1 MENENYESLPVY
13 YQPFLPYRKTA
24 KERIFMGGRETE
36 PLNGLWHYAVD
47 QYHTCLRSQWYLDRR
62 EDENGSCLPLDYSF
76 DEWPEIQ
83 LPCCWNLTK
92 PELFLYESAMIFT
105 RTFLYQRRKSERTY
119 LRIGAANYLCVV
131 FINGKAATAITEL
144 SSVSMHRARRNTFRW
159 ITQIGSTME
168 VFIAI
173 LSSSGCRCMP

>member
-62 EDENGSCLPLDYSF
+62 EDENGSRLPLDYSF

-83 LPCCWNLTK
+83 LPAAGMWQSRSFSFMN
-92 PELFLYESAMIFT
+92 
-105 RTFLYQRRKSERTY
+105 RR
-119 LRIGAANYLCVV
+119 
-131 FINGKAATAITEL
+131 
-144 SSVSMHRARRNTFRW
+144 
-159 ITQIGSTME
+159 
-168 VFIAI
+168 
-173 LSSSGCRCMP
+173 